1 MADTDTD
8 DQTHADTTQALI
20 DAQQEARAALKA
32 EDHRADLRKLAD
44 LTNEMLAMKATYDE
58 VQARIDAR
66 EKVYSDR
73 EEALSAHLASKRGQ
87 NGGLRPI
94 GEVAAG
100 VVAEAQEAA
109 PRRSER
115 VFEGHAANCAVG
127 FGEACD
133 CQ

>member
-1 MADTDTD
+1 MADTNTTHD
-8 DQTHADTTQALI
+8 DQTQALI

-32 EDHRADLRKLAD
+32 PEHRADLRKLAD
-44 LTNEMLAMKATYDE
+44 LTNSMLALKADYDE

-66 EKVYSDR
+66 EKVYADR
-73 EEALSAHLASKRGQ
+73 EEALTAHLASKR
-87 NGGLRPI
+87 GGLRPI